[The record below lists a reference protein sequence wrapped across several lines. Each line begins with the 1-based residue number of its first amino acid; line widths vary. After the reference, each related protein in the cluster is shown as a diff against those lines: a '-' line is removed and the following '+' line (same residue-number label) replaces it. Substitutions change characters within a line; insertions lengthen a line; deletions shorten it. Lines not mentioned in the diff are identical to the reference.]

1 MSSARR
7 WAARG
12 LDVLA
17 ALIVLFALFEFFV
30 APRLTENAIVPAP
43 PVALATLG
51 GGRFAVESQHGRL
64 TYLDF
69 WATWCE
75 PCQQSIP
82 LIQAFARR
90 HPEVDVVSIDVGEPT
105 AMVAGFVRTHPMER
119 VALDPDQTAAEAF
132 GVQDFPTMVVI
143 DPQGNQ
149 RAKWLGF
156 NPDIATEMAAAEAR
170 YLPKKTSWISQPTL
184 KQLSFRAER
193 RTTRSRGTA
202 RTRATAESPPT
213 LVLEDEPNSLDTI
226 RNTPFGW
233 LLAPL
238 TQGYLFLVDDRGQL
252 VPDRAL
258 ALPTRANG
266 GISPDGRRITYRIR
280 TGRWSDGA
288 PFDARDVGFTI
299 DALRNPRT
307 AVPDTSA
314 VADVVSWS
322 APRPDTLVVR
332 LREPSAPFITS
343 FLTLGANDPFAILPR
358 HIAARYVSLDQSSLD
373 TNPVGLGPFR
383 LLRWERGQ
391 RLSFVRNPYYWRG
404 PAASPRI
411 DVAIVPDAQ
420 TRLLQVRTGELD
432 MTEVTGF
439 GVDVA
444 RTVPHARVVSRT
456 TNVVDYLQFNLHS
469 PSLQDVRVRRAMA
482 MAIDR
487 QKLASAVYRGTLVP
501 SDSVQLDPAYQTA
514 RHVPAYNA
522 AAAAAILRP
531 KHLTVELAI
540 ASAWRNS
547 ASAAV
552 QIASQLEAAGVTVH
566 IRSYTEA
573 EFWGPKDRGG
583 VLESAHYDLALTS
596 WSPALDP
603 DRSYLFGCT
612 ATPPGGGNSMFF
624 CDPAY
629 DRDEARGARNYDPA
643 VRAPFYRAAG
653 RILIDRLP
661 VLPLGFERRTYIVS
675 ESLAGFKPNPL
686 GRDYWNAWQ
695 LNRP

>member
-7 WAARG
+7 WVARG

-17 ALIVLFALFEFFV
+17 VLIVSFALFEFFI
-30 APRLTENAIVPAP
+30 APRLAENHIVPAP
-43 PVALATLG
+43 PMSLATLD
-51 GGRFAVESQHGRL
+51 GGRFTIDRQRGRL

-69 WATWCE
+69 WATWCA
-75 PCQQSIP
+75 PCRQSIP
-82 LIQAFARR
+82 LIQRFARS
-90 HPEVDVVSIDVGEPT
+90 HPEVDVVSIDVGEPP
-105 AMVAGFVRTHPMER
+105 AVVDAFVRKHPMER
-119 VALDPDQTAAEAF
+119 VALDPDQTAAHAF
-132 GVQDFPTMVVI
+132 GVADFPTMVVI
-143 DPQGNQ
+143 DRQGNQ
-149 RAKWLGF
+149 RAKWVGF
-156 NPDIATEMAAAEAR
+156 NPEIEAQMAAAEAR
-170 YLPKKTSWISQPTL
+170 FVPKRTSWIAPANAAVPV
-184 KQLSFRAER
+184 R
-193 RTTRSRGTA
+193 
-202 RTRATAESPPT
+202 PPT

-238 TQGYLFLVDDRGQL
+238 TQGYLFLVDERGAL

-258 ALPTRANG
+258 GLPSRANG
-266 GISPDGRRITYRIR
+266 GISSDGRRITYRIR

-314 VADVVSWS
+314 VADIAGWS

-332 LREPSAPFITS
+332 LRQPSAPFIAS

-358 HIAARYVSLDQSSLD
+358 HVAARYASLDQSSLD
-373 TNPVGLGPFR
+373 RNPVGLGPFR
-383 LLRWERGQ
+383 LLRWQRGE
-391 RLSFVRNPYYWRG
+391 RLSFVRNRYYWRG

-420 TRLLQVRTGELD
+420 TRLLLVRTGALD
-432 MTEVTGF
+432 LTEVTGF

-444 RTVPHARVVSRT
+444 RTVPNTVLVSRT
-456 TNVVDYLQFNLHS
+456 TNVVDYVQFNLHATA
-469 PSLQDVRVRRAMA
+469 LRDVRVRRTMA

-487 QKLASAVYRGTLVP
+487 AKLASATYRGTLVP
-501 SDSVQLDPAYQTA
+501 SDTLQFDPRYRADERLPPYDA
-514 RHVPAYNA
+514 SA
-522 AAAAAILRP
+522 AASVLRG
-531 KHLTVELAI
+531 KHLSVDLAI
-540 ASAWRNS
+540 AAGWRNS
-547 ASAAV
+547 ASVAV

-566 IRSYTEA
+566 IRSYSEA

-583 VLESAHYDLALTS
+583 ILESARYDLALTS

-603 DRSYLFGCT
+603 DRSYLFGCA

-629 DRDEARGARNYDPA
+629 DRDEAAGARTYDPA
-643 VRAPFYRAAG
+643 RRAPYYRAAG
-653 RILIDRLP
+653 NRLISEVP
-661 VLPLGFERRTYIVS
+661 VVPLGFERRIYVVAR
-675 ESLAGFKPNPL
+675 SLAGFKPNPL

-695 LNRP
+695 FARR

>member
-1 MSSARR
+1 MPSARR
-7 WAARG
+7 WAVRG

-30 APRLTENAIVPAP
+30 APRLAENRIVPAP
-43 PVALATLG
+43 PVSLATLD
-51 GGRFAVESQHGRL
+51 GGRFSIERQRGRL

-75 PCQQSIP
+75 PCRQSIP
-82 LIQAFARR
+82 LIQRFARH
-90 HPEVDVVSIDVGEPT
+90 HPEVDVVSVDVGEPPG
-105 AMVAGFVRTHPMER
+105 VVRGFVRNHPMER
-119 VALDPDQTAAEAF
+119 VALDPDQTADSAF
-132 GVQDFPTMVVI
+132 GVADFPTMVVI
-143 DPQGNQ
+143 DPQGNE

-156 NPDIATEMAAAEAR
+156 NPQIEAQMAAAEAR
-170 YLPKKTSWISQPTL
+170 YLPPKHTAWVEPAAA
-184 KQLSFRAER
+184 AEP
-193 RTTRSRGTA
+193 A
-202 RTRATAESPPT
+202 RPLT
-213 LVLEDEPNSLDTI
+213 LVIEDEPNSLDTI

-233 LLAPL
+233 ILGPI

-266 GISPDGRRITYRIR
+266 GISADGRTITYRIR

-314 VADVVSWS
+314 VADVVGWS

-332 LREPSAPFITS
+332 LRRPSAPFIS
-343 FLTLGANDPFAILPR
+343 AFLTLGANDPFSILPR
-358 HIAARYVSLDQSSLD
+358 HIAARYASLDQSSLD
-373 TNPVGLGPFR
+373 TNPVGLGPFK
-383 LLRWERGQ
+383 LLHWERGE

-420 TRLLQVRTGELD
+420 TRLLLVRTGLID
-432 MTEVTGF
+432 LTEVTGF

-444 RTVPHARVVSRT
+444 RKVPNTRLVSRT
-456 TNVVDYLQFNLHS
+456 TNVVDYIQFNLHT
-469 PSLQDVRVRRAMA
+469 PALRDVRVRRAIA

-487 QKLASAVYRGTLVP
+487 NKLASAVYRGTLVP
-501 SDSVQLDPAYQTA
+501 SDTVQLDPQYRTA
-514 RHVPAYNA
+514 RRLPPYNPIVAASVLRGKHVS
-522 AAAAAILRP
+522 
-531 KHLTVELAI
+531 VDLAI
-540 ASAWRNS
+540 ANGWRNS
-547 ASAAV
+547 ANAAI
-552 QIASQLEAAGVTVH
+552 QIASQLEAAGMTVH

-583 VLESAHYDLALTS
+583 ILESAHYDLALTS

-603 DRSYLFGCT
+603 DRSYLFGCG

-624 CDPAY
+624 CDRSY
-629 DRDEARGARNYDPA
+629 DIDETAGSMQYEPDR
-643 VRAPFYRAAG
+643 RAQFYRDAAK
-653 RILIDRLP
+653 RLIAELP
-661 VLPLGFERRTYIVS
+661 IIPLGFERRTYIVS
-675 ESLAGFKPNPL
+675 QSFARFRSGPL

-695 LNRP
+695 FCKC

>member
-1 MSSARR
+1 MAFARR
-7 WAARG
+7 LATRA

-17 ALIVLFALFEFFV
+17 VLIILFALFEFFV
-30 APRLTENAIVPAP
+30 APRIAENAIAPAP
-43 PVALATLG
+43 PVSLATLG
-51 GGRFAVESQHGRL
+51 GGRFTVDRQHGRL

-82 LIQAFARR
+82 LIQAFARK
-90 HPEVDVVSIDVGEPT
+90 HPEVDVVSVDVGEP
-105 AMVAGFVRTHPMER
+105 AGLVSGFVRRHPMER
-119 VALDPDQTAAEAF
+119 VALDPDASAAHAF
-132 GVQDFPTMVVI
+132 GVADFPTMVVI
-143 DPQGNQ
+143 DAQGNQ

-156 NPDIATEMAAAEAR
+156 DPQIESKMAAEENRLAPRHTSWIAPAAAAEPAR
-170 YLPKKTSWISQPTL
+170 
-184 KQLSFRAER
+184 
-193 RTTRSRGTA
+193 
-202 RTRATAESPPT
+202 PPT

-233 LLAPL
+233 ILAPL
-238 TQGYLFLVDDRGQL
+238 TQGYLFLVDDRGAL
-252 VPDRAL
+252 VPDQAL

-314 VADVVSWS
+314 VADVAGWS

-332 LREPSAPFITS
+332 LRAPSAPFIAS

-358 HIAARYVSLDQSSLD
+358 HIAARYASLDQSSLD
-373 TNPVGLGPFR
+373 TDPVGLGPFR
-383 LLRWERGQ
+383 LLRWQRGE

-420 TRLLQVRTGELD
+420 TRLLLVRTGALD
-432 MTEVTGF
+432 VTEVTGF

-444 RTVPHARVVSRT
+444 RTVPHARLVART
-456 TNVVDYLQFNLHS
+456 TNVVDYLQFNLHT
-469 PSLQDVRVRRAMA
+469 PALQDVRVRRAMA

-487 QKLASAVYRGTLVP
+487 TKLASAVYRGTLVP
-501 SDSVQLDPAYQTA
+501 SDTVQLDPLFRAD
-514 RHVPAYNA
+514 RHLAPYNP
-522 AAAAAILRP
+522 AAAAAILRGR
-531 KHLTVELAI
+531 HISVDLAI
-540 ASAWRNS
+540 ATAWRNS

-552 QIASQLEAAGVTVH
+552 QIASQLQATGVTVH
-566 IRSYTEA
+566 IRSYTED

-583 VLESAHYDLALTS
+583 ILESARYDSALTS

-603 DRSYLFGCT
+603 DRSYLFGCA

-624 CDPAY
+624 CDRAY
-629 DRDEARGARNYDPA
+629 DRDEAAGASEYDPA
-643 VRAPFYRAAG
+643 RRAPYYRDAG
-653 RILIDRLP
+653 DRLIAELP
-661 VLPLGFERRTYIVS
+661 VMPLGFERRTYVVAN
-675 ESLAGFKPNPL
+675 SLSGFRPNPL
-686 GRDYWNAWQ
+686 GRDYWNAWE
-695 LNRP
+695 LTVR

>member
-1 MSSARR
+1 MHSARH
-7 WAARG
+7 WVARG
-12 LDVLA
+12 LDILA
-17 ALIVLFALFEFFV
+17 ALIVLFAIFEFFV
-30 APRLTENAIVPAP
+30 APRLAANAIVPAP
-43 PVALATLG
+43 PVALATLD
-51 GGRFAVESQHGRL
+51 GGRFSVDRQKGRL

-82 LIQAFARR
+82 LIQRFARA
-90 HPEVDVVSIDVGEPT
+90 HPEVDVISVNVGEPKGL
-105 AMVAGFVRTHPMER
+105 VDSFVRKHPMER
-119 VALDPDQTAAEAF
+119 VALDPDTTAAHAF
-132 GVQDFPTMVVI
+132 GVVDMPTMVVI
-143 DPQGNQ
+143 DAQGNQ
-149 RAKWLGF
+149 RAKWIGY
-156 NPDIATEMAAAEAR
+156 NPEIESQMAGAEAR
-170 YLPKKTSWISQPTL
+170 FLPAKRTSWIAP
-184 KQLSFRAER
+184 AEAAEP
-193 RTTRSRGTA
+193 A
-202 RTRATAESPPT
+202 RPLT

-233 LLAPL
+233 ILGPL
-238 TQGYLFLVDDRGQL
+238 TQGYLFLVDDRGEL

-280 TGRWSDGA
+280 TGRWSDGT

-332 LREPSAPFITS
+332 LREPSAPFIAS

-358 HIAARYVSLDQSSLD
+358 HVAVRYASLDQSSLD

-383 LLRWERGQ
+383 LLHWQRGQ

-420 TRLLQVRTGELD
+420 TRLLLMRTGQID
-432 MTEVTGF
+432 VTEVTGF

-444 RTVPHARVVSRT
+444 RKIPNARLVSRT
-456 TNVVDYLQFNLHS
+456 TNVVDYVQFNLHT
-469 PSLQDVRVRRAMA
+469 PALRDVHVRRAFVMA
-482 MAIDR
+482 VDR
-487 QKLASAVYRGTLVP
+487 AKLASAVYRGTLVP
-501 SDSVQLDPAYQTA
+501 SDTVQLDERFRPDRHLPAYD
-514 RHVPAYNA
+514 PA
-522 AAAAAILRP
+522 AAARVLRP
-531 KHLTVELAI
+531 KHLSVDLAI
-540 ASAWRNS
+540 AGNWRNS
-547 ASAAV
+547 ANAAV
-552 QIASQLEAAGVTVH
+552 QIASQLEAAGVNVH
-566 IRSYTEA
+566 IHSYTEA

-583 VLESAHYDLALTS
+583 VLESAKYDVALTS

-603 DRSYLFGCT
+603 DRSYLFGCA

-624 CDPAY
+624 CDGAY
-629 DRDEARGARNYDPA
+629 DRDETRGAEEY
-643 VRAPFYRAAG
+643 VRARRASYYRDAG
-653 RILIDRLP
+653 DRLNAEVP
-661 VLPLGFERRTYIVS
+661 VLILGFERRMYALSRIG
-675 ESLAGFKPNPL
+675 GFKPSPL
-686 GRDYWNAWQ
+686 GRDYWNAWELQ
-695 LNRP
+695 RS

>member
-1 MSSARR
+1 MPSARR
-7 WAARG
+7 WVARG

-17 ALIVLFALFEFFV
+17 GLIVLFALFEFFV
-30 APRLTENAIVPAP
+30 APRLAANRIVPAP
-43 PVALATLG
+43 PVSLANLD
-51 GGRFAVESQHGRL
+51 GGRFSIERQKGRL

-82 LIQAFARR
+82 LIQRFARR
-90 HPEVDVVSIDVGEPT
+90 HPEVDVVSIDVGEPLGVVRSF
-105 AMVAGFVRTHPMER
+105 ARTHPMKR
-119 VALDPDQTAAEAF
+119 IALDPDQTAASAF
-132 GVQDFPTMVVI
+132 GVADFPTMVVI
-143 DPQGNQ
+143 DAQGNE
-149 RAKWLGF
+149 RAKWIGF
-156 NPDIATEMAAAEAR
+156 NPEIEAQMAQAE
-170 YLPKKTSWISQPTL
+170 T
-184 KQLSFRAER
+184 SFRAHKAVSWIEPA
-193 RTTRSRGTA
+193 GA
-202 RTRATAESPPT
+202 AELKRPPT
-213 LVLEDEPNSLDTI
+213 LVIEDEPNSLNTI

-233 LLAPL
+233 QLGPL
-238 TQGYLFLVDDRGQL
+238 TQGYLFLVDDRGRL

-266 GISPDGRRITYRIR
+266 GISPDGRTITYRIR

-314 VADVVSWS
+314 VADVLRWS

-332 LREPSAPFITS
+332 LREPSAPFIAS

-358 HIAARYVSLDQSSLD
+358 HIAAAYASLDQSSLD

-383 LLRWERGQ
+383 LLRWTRGE

-420 TRLLQVRTGELD
+420 TRLILARTGAIDE
-432 MTEVTGF
+432 TEVTGF

-444 RTVPHARVVSRT
+444 RTVPNAAVVERT
-456 TNVVDYLQFNLHS
+456 TNVVDYLQFNLHT
-469 PSLQDVRVRRAMA
+469 PALRDVRVRRAFA

-487 QKLASAVYRGTLVP
+487 PTLAARIYRGTLVP
-501 SDSVQLDPAYQTA
+501 SDSVQFDARYRSPEALPHYDP
-514 RHVPAYNA
+514 

-531 KHLTVELAI
+531 RHITLDFAI
-540 ASAWRNS
+540 ASGWRNS
-547 ASAAV
+547 NNAAI
-552 QIASQLEAAGVTVH
+552 QIASELQVVGVTAKIH
-566 IRSYTEA
+566 PYTEA
-573 EFWGPKDRGG
+573 QFWGPKDRGG
-583 VLESAHYDLALTS
+583 ILESARYDLALTS

-603 DRSYLFGCT
+603 DRSYLFDCA
-612 ATPPGGGNSMFF
+612 ATPPGGGNSMFY

-629 DRDEARGARNYDPA
+629 DADEAAGARRYDESA
-643 VRAPFYRAAG
+643 RTTAYRDAAT
-653 RILIDRLP
+653 RLIHALP
-661 VLPLGFERRTYIVS
+661 ILPLGFERRAYIVNS
-675 ESLAGFKPNPL
+675 RLVGFAPTPI

-695 LNRP
+695 LR

>member
-1 MSSARR
+1 MPNGSASTPTSPPKWPPPNSTTSRR
-7 WAARG
+7 RRRG
-12 LDVLA
+12 S
-17 ALIVLFALFEFFV
+17 
-30 APRLTENAIVPAP
+30 RPA
-43 PVALATLG
+43 
-51 GGRFAVESQHGRL
+51 
-64 TYLDF
+64 
-69 WATWCE
+69 
-75 PCQQSIP
+75 
-82 LIQAFARR
+82 
-90 HPEVDVVSIDVGEPT
+90 
-105 AMVAGFVRTHPMER
+105 
-119 VALDPDQTAAEAF
+119 
-132 GVQDFPTMVVI
+132 
-143 DPQGNQ
+143 
-149 RAKWLGF
+149 
-156 NPDIATEMAAAEAR
+156 AAAE
-170 YLPKKTSWISQPTL
+170 
-184 KQLSFRAER
+184 LSR
-193 RTTRSRGTA
+193 
-202 RTRATAESPPT
+202 PPT
-213 LVLEDEPNSLDTI
+213 LVLEDEPNSLNTI

-238 TQGYLFLVDDRGQL
+238 TQGYLFIVDDRGRL
-252 VPDRAL
+252 IPDRAL

-314 VADVVSWS
+314 VADVASWS
-322 APRPDTLVVR
+322 APRPDTLVVQ
-332 LREPSAPFITS
+332 LKQPSAPFISS

-358 HIAARYVSLDQSSLD
+358 HIAAKYASLDQSSLD
-373 TNPVGLGPFR
+373 TDPIGLGPFR

-404 PAASPRI
+404 AAASPRI

-420 TRLLQVRTGELD
+420 TRLVLVRTGELD
-432 MTEVTGF
+432 VTEVTGF

-444 RTVPHARVVSRT
+444 RTVPDTHIVSRT
-456 TNVVDYLQFNLHS
+456 TNVVDYLQFNLHA
-469 PSLQDVRVRRAMA
+469 PALRDIRVRRAIA

-501 SDSVQLDPAYQTA
+501 TDSVQLDPAYRTTQ
-514 RHVPAYNA
+514 RLPAYNPSA
-522 AAAAAILRP
+522 AATRLRP
-531 KHLTVELAI
+531 KHITVDLAI

-566 IRSYTEA
+566 TRSYTEA

-603 DRSYLFGCT
+603 DRSYLFGCA

-624 CDPAY
+624 CNAAY
-629 DRDEARGARNYDPA
+629 DRNEAHGARNYDPA
-643 VRAPFYRAAG
+643 TRAPYYRNAG
-653 RILIDRLP
+653 SILVDKLP
-661 VLPLGFERRTYIVS
+661 VLPLGFERRTYVITRA
-675 ESLAGFKPNPL
+675 LTGFKPNPL
-686 GRDYWNAWQ
+686 GRDYWNAWELATQ
-695 LNRP
+695 VYGDR

>member
-7 WAARG
+7 WVARG
-12 LDVLA
+12 LDALA

-30 APRLTENAIVPAP
+30 APRLAENAIVPAP
-43 PVALATLG
+43 PVALSTLG
-51 GGRFAVESQHGRL
+51 GGRFAVDRQHGRL

-90 HPEVDVVSIDVGEPT
+90 HPEVDVVSIDVGEPR
-105 AMVAGFVRTHPMER
+105 ALVAAFARTHPMEK

-132 GVQDFPTMVVI
+132 GIQAFPSMIVI

-156 NPDIATEMAAAEAR
+156 NPNIAADMAAAEAR
-170 YLPKKTSWISQPTL
+170 YLPKKTSWIAPAAA
-184 KQLSFRAER
+184 AEPPR
-193 RTTRSRGTA
+193 
-202 RTRATAESPPT
+202 PPT
-213 LVLEDEPNSLDTI
+213 LVLEDEPNSLNTI

-238 TQGYLFLVDDRGQL
+238 TQGYLFLVDDRGRL

-258 ALPTRANG
+258 ALPSRANG
-266 GISPDGRRITYRIR
+266 GISPDGRRITYPIR

-314 VADVVSWS
+314 VADVASWS

-332 LREPSAPFITS
+332 LREPSAPFIAS
-343 FLTLGANDPFAILPR
+343 FLTLGADDPFAILPR
-358 HIAARYVSLDQSSLD
+358 HIAAKYASLDQSSLD

-432 MTEVTGF
+432 LTEVTGF

-444 RTVPHARVVSRT
+444 RTVPNSHVVSRT

-469 PSLQDVRVRRAMA
+469 AALQDVRVRRAIA

-501 SDSVQLDPAYQTA
+501 SDSAQLDPTYRSTQ
-514 RHVPAYNA
+514 RLPAYNA
-522 AAAAAILRP
+522 SAAAAILRP

-552 QIASQLEAAGVTVH
+552 QIASQLEAAGLTVH

-583 VLESAHYDLALTS
+583 VLESARYDLALTS

-603 DRSYLFGCT
+603 DRSYLFGCA

-624 CDPAY
+624 CNAAY
-629 DRDEARGARNYDPA
+629 DRDEAHGAREYDPSL
-643 VRAPFYRAAG
+643 RAPFYRDAG
-653 RILIDRLP
+653 KILIDQLP
-661 VLPLGFERRTYIVS
+661 VLPLGFERRTYVVAN
-675 ESLAGFKPNPL
+675 SLIGFRPNPL
-686 GRDYWNAWQ
+686 GRDYWNAWS
-695 LNRP
+695 LSRR

>member
-17 ALIVLFALFEFFV
+17 ALIVLFALFEFFI
-30 APRLTENAIVPAP
+30 APRLAQNAVIPAP

-51 GGRFAVESQHGRL
+51 GGRFAIDRQHGRL

-82 LIQAFARR
+82 LIQAFAKA
-90 HPEVDVVSIDVGEPT
+90 HPEVDVVSVDVGEP
-105 AMVAGFVRTHPMER
+105 APLVAAFARTHPMEK

-132 GVQDFPTMVVI
+132 GIQAFPSMVVI

-149 RAKWLGF
+149 RAKWLGY
-156 NPDIATEMAAAEAR
+156 NPNIAADMAAAEAR
-170 YLPKKTSWISQPTL
+170 YLPKKTSSAPPCSPTA
-184 KQLSFRAER
+184 SSRASAVSSR
-193 RTTRSRGTA
+193 ACRGTA
-202 RTRATAESPPT
+202 QTRATAQQPPT
-213 LVLEDEPNSLDTI
+213 LVLEDEPNSLNTI

-238 TQGYLFLVDDRGQL
+238 TQGYLFLVDDRGRL
-252 VPDRAL
+252 IPDRAL
-258 ALPTRANG
+258 AVPTRANG
-266 GISPDGRRITYRIR
+266 GISTDGRRITYRIR

-288 PFDARDVGFTI
+288 PFDARDAGFTI

-314 VADVVSWS
+314 VADVLNWS
-322 APRPDTLVVR
+322 APRPDTLIVR
-332 LREPSAPFITS
+332 LKQPSAPFISS

-358 HIAARYVSLDQSSLD
+358 HIAATYASLDQTSLD
-373 TNPVGLGPFR
+373 TNPVGLGPFE

-420 TRLLQVRTGELD
+420 TRLVQVRTGELD
-432 MTEVTGF
+432 VTEVTGF

-444 RTVPHARVVSRT
+444 RTVPNSHIVSRT
-456 TNVVDYLQFNLHS
+456 TNVVDYVQFNLHT
-469 PSLQDVRVRRAMA
+469 PALQDVRVRRAIA

-501 SDSVQLDPAYQTA
+501 ADSVQLDPAYRSTQ
-514 RHVPAYNA
+514 RLPPYNA
-522 AAAAAILRP
+522 TAAAAILRP
-531 KHLTVELAI
+531 QHLTLDLAI

-547 ASAAV
+547 AGAAV
-552 QIASQLEAAGVTVH
+552 QIASQLEAAGMTVH

-583 VLESAHYDLALTS
+583 ILESARYDLALTS

-603 DRSYLFGCT
+603 DRSYLFGCA

-624 CDPAY
+624 CNAAY
-629 DRDEARGARNYDPA
+629 DRDETLGARNYDPRS
-643 VRAPFYRAAG
+643 RAPFYRDAG
-653 RILIDRLP
+653 NILIDQVP
-661 VLPLGFERRTYIVS
+661 VLPLGFERRTYVVS
-675 ESLAGFKPNPL
+675 NALLGFRPNPL
-686 GRDYWNAWQ
+686 GRDYWNAWNLRQ
-695 LNRP
+695 P

>member
-1 MSSARR
+1 LQYDRTSAEMASARGWLTR
-7 WAARG
+7 A
-12 LDVLA
+12 LDVIA

-30 APRLTENAIVPAP
+30 APRLAENRVLPAP
-43 PVALATLG
+43 PVSLATLD
-51 GGRFAVESQHGRL
+51 GGRFTVDKQRGRL

-69 WATWCE
+69 WATWCA

-82 LIQAFARR
+82 LIQRFARL
-90 HPEVDVVSIDVGEPT
+90 HPEVDVVSVDVGEP
-105 AMVAGFVRTHPMER
+105 AALVGGFVRRHPMER
-119 VALDPDQTAAEAF
+119 VALDPDLIAAHAF
-132 GVQDFPTMVVI
+132 GVANYPTMVVI
-143 DPQGNQ
+143 DPEGNQ

-156 NPDIATEMAAAEAR
+156 NPLIESEMAAAEAR
-170 YLPKKTSWISQPTL
+170 YLPKRASWIAPAEAAEPA
-184 KQLSFRAER
+184 RAP
-193 RTTRSRGTA
+193 A
-202 RTRATAESPPT
+202 
-213 LVLEDEPNSLDTI
+213 LVLEDEPSSLNTI

-238 TQGYLFLVDDRGQL
+238 TQGYLFLVDDRGAL

-314 VADVVSWS
+314 VADVAGWS
-322 APRPDTLVVR
+322 APRPDTFVVR
-332 LREPSAPFITS
+332 LRSPSAPFIAS

-358 HIAARYVSLDQSSLD
+358 HIAAGYASLNQSSLD
-373 TNPVGLGPFR
+373 ANPVGLGPFR
-383 LLRWERGQ
+383 LLRWQRGQ

-420 TRLLQVRTGELD
+420 TRLLLVRTGALD
-432 MTEVTGF
+432 VTEVTGF

-444 RTVPHARVVSRT
+444 RTMPHTRLVSRT
-456 TNVVDYLQFNLHS
+456 TNVVDYVQFNLRT
-469 PSLQDVRVRRAMA
+469 PALQDVRVRRAIA

-487 QKLASAVYRGTLVP
+487 NKLASAVYRGTLVP
-501 SDSVQLDPAYQTA
+501 SDAVQLDPRY
-514 RHVPAYNA
+514 RPDRGLPAYDPA
-522 AAAAAILRP
+522 AAAALLRG
-531 KHLTVELAI
+531 KQLSVDLAI
-540 ASAWRNS
+540 AAAWRNS

-552 QIASQLEAAGVTVH
+552 QIASELEAAGVTVH

-583 VLESAHYDLALTS
+583 ILESARYDLALTS

-603 DRSYLFGCT
+603 DRSYLFGCS

-624 CDPAY
+624 CDRAY
-629 DRDEARGARNYDPA
+629 DADEAAGAREYEPDD
-643 VRAPFYRAAG
+643 RARFYRDAG
-653 RILIDRLP
+653 NRLIAEVP
-661 VLPLGFERRTYIVS
+661 VVPLGFERRTYVVS
-675 ESLAGFKPNPL
+675 NLLAGFSPNPL
-686 GRDYWNAWQ
+686 GRDYWNAWE
-695 LNRP
+695 LRRN

>member
-12 LDVLA
+12 LDALA
-17 ALIVLFALFEFFV
+17 VLIVLFALFEFFV
-30 APRLTENAIVPAP
+30 APRLAENAVVPAP
-43 PVALATLG
+43 PVALATLDG
-51 GGRFAVESQHGRL
+51 SRFAIDRQKGRL

-82 LIQAFARR
+82 LIQRFARR
-90 HPEVDVVSIDVGEPT
+90 HPEVDVISVDVGEPPG
-105 AMVAGFVRTHPMER
+105 VVSGFVKHHAMER
-119 VALDPDQTAAEAF
+119 VALDPDQTAARAF
-132 GVQDFPTMVVI
+132 GVADFPTMVVI
-143 DPQGNQ
+143 DGQGNE
-149 RAKWLGF
+149 RAKWLGY
-156 NPDIATEMAAAEAR
+156 NPEIEAQMAAAEAR
-170 YLPKKTSWISQPTL
+170 YLAPKRTSWIAPAAA
-184 KQLSFRAER
+184 AEV
-193 RTTRSRGTA
+193 A
-202 RTRATAESPPT
+202 RPPT
-213 LVLEDEPNSLDTI
+213 LVLEDEPNSLNTI

-233 LLAPL
+233 LLGPI
-238 TQGYLFLVDDRGQL
+238 TQGYLFLVDDHGAL

-314 VADVVSWS
+314 VADVAGWS
-322 APRPDTLVVR
+322 VPRSDTLVVR
-332 LREPSAPFITS
+332 LKEPSAPFIAS

-358 HIAARYVSLDQSSLD
+358 HIAAKYASLDRSSLD
-373 TNPVGLGPFR
+373 TDPVGLGPFR
-383 LLRWERGQ
+383 LLRWDRGQ

-404 PAASPRI
+404 PAASARI

-420 TRLLQVRTGELD
+420 TRLLLVRTGAID
-432 MTEVTGF
+432 VTEVTGF

-444 RTVPHARVVSRT
+444 RTIRNARVVDRT
-456 TNVVDYLQFNLHS
+456 TNVVDYLQYNLHT
-469 PSLQDVRVRRAMA
+469 PALRDVHVRRAIA
-482 MAIDR
+482 MAINR
-487 QKLASAVYRGTLVP
+487 TKLASAVYRGTLVP
-501 SDSVQLDPAYQTA
+501 TDTVQLDPRYRTVSRLAG
-514 RHVPAYNA
+514 YNPREA
-522 AAAAAILRP
+522 ASFLRDRGIS
-531 KHLTVELAI
+531 VDLAI
-540 ASAWRNS
+540 AGGWRNS
-547 ASAAV
+547 ANVAV

-566 IRSYTEA
+566 IHSYTEA

-583 VLESAHYDLALTS
+583 ILESARYDLALTS

-603 DRSYLFGCT
+603 DRSYLFGCA

-624 CDPAY
+624 CDRAY
-629 DRDEARGARNYDPA
+629 DLDESAGAREYDPS
-643 VRAPFYRAAG
+643 RRAAYYRDAG
-653 RILIDRLP
+653 SRLVSEMP
-661 VLPLGFERRTYIVS
+661 IVPLGFERRAYVVS
-675 ESLAGFKPNPL
+675 RLSGFQPNPL

-695 LNRP
+695 FSRP

>member
-7 WAARG
+7 WVARG

-30 APRLTENAIVPAP
+30 APRLAENAIVPAP
-43 PVALATLG
+43 PVALSTLG
-51 GGRFAVESQHGRL
+51 GGRFAVDRQHGRL

-82 LIQAFARR
+82 LIQAFARL
-90 HPEVDVVSIDVGEPT
+90 HPEVDVVSVDVGEPT
-105 AMVAGFVRTHPMER
+105 AMVAAFARTHPMER

-156 NPDIATEMAAAEAR
+156 NPNIAAEMAAAEAR
-170 YLPKKTSWISQPTL
+170 YLPRV
-184 KQLSFRAER
+184 SFRAER
-193 RTTRSRGTA
+193 RMARSRGTA
-202 RTRATAESPPT
+202 RTRATAKRPPT
-213 LVLEDEPNSLDTI
+213 LVLEDEPNSLNTI

-233 LLAPL
+233 LLGPL
-238 TQGYLFLVDDRGQL
+238 SQGYLFLVDDRGQL

-258 ALPTRANG
+258 ALPTRGNG

-299 DALRNPRT
+299 DALRNPHT

-314 VADVVSWS
+314 VADVASWS

-332 LREPSAPFITS
+332 LREPSAPFIAS

-358 HIAARYVSLDQSSLD
+358 HIAARYASLDQSSLD

-404 PAASPRI
+404 PAGSPRI

-420 TRLLQVRTGELD
+420 TRLLLVRTGELD
-432 MTEVTGF
+432 VTEVTGF

-444 RTVPHARVVSRT
+444 RTVPNAHVVSRT
-456 TNVVDYLQFNLHS
+456 TNVVDYLQFNLQ
-469 PSLQDVRVRRAMA
+469 PPALQDVRVRRAMA

-501 SDSVQLDPAYQTA
+501 ADSVQLDPMFRST
-514 RHVPAYNA
+514 RRLPAYNA
-522 AAAAAILRP
+522 ASAAAILRP

-566 IRSYTEA
+566 IRSYSEA

-603 DRSYLFGCT
+603 DRSYLFGCA

-629 DRDEARGARNYDPA
+629 DRDEARGAREYDLS

-653 RILIDRLP
+653 SILSDRLP
-661 VLPLGFERRTYIVS
+661 VLPLGFERRTYVVAN
-675 ESLAGFKPNPL
+675 SLTGFRPNPL
-686 GRDYWNAWQ
+686 GRDYWNAWE
-695 LNRP
+695 LNSR

>member
-1 MSSARR
+1 MPSARR
-7 WAARG
+7 LVARA

-17 ALIVLFALFEFFV
+17 VLIVLFALFEFFI
-30 APRLTENAIVPAP
+30 APRLAENAIVPAP
-43 PVALATLG
+43 PVSLPTLD
-51 GGRFAVESQHGRL
+51 GGRFTVDGQRGRL

-82 LIQAFARR
+82 LIQRFARR
-90 HPEVDVVSIDVGEPT
+90 HPEVDVVSVDVGEPT
-105 AMVAGFVRTHPMER
+105 ALVSGFVRSHPMER
-119 VALDPDQTAAEAF
+119 VALDPDQTAARAF
-132 GVQDFPTMVVI
+132 GVADFPTMVVI
-143 DPQGNQ
+143 DPKGNQ

-156 NPDIATEMAAAEAR
+156 NPDIEAQMAAAEAR
-170 YLPKKTSWISQPTL
+170 FMPKRTSWIAPAAA
-184 KQLSFRAER
+184 AEAPR
-193 RTTRSRGTA
+193 
-202 RTRATAESPPT
+202 PPT

-314 VADVVSWS
+314 VADVAGWSVS
-322 APRPDTLVVR
+322 RPDTLVVR
-332 LREPSAPFITS
+332 LRQPSAPFIAS

-358 HIAARYVSLDQSSLD
+358 HIAAPYASLDRSSLD

-383 LLRWERGQ
+383 LLRWQRGEQ
-391 RLSFVRNPYYWRG
+391 LEFVRNPYYWRG

-420 TRLLQVRTGELD
+420 TRLLLVRTGAIDL
-432 MTEVTGF
+432 TEVTGF

-444 RTVPHARVVSRT
+444 RAIPNTRLVSRT
-456 TNVVDYLQFNLHS
+456 TNVVDYVQFNLHT
-469 PSLQDVRVRRAMA
+469 PALHDVNVRRALA

-487 QKLASAVYRGTLVP
+487 KKLASAVYRGTLVP
-501 SDSVQLDPAYQTA
+501 SDTVQLDPRYRADQ
-514 RHVPAYNA
+514 RLPGYNP
-522 AAAAAILRP
+522 AAAAAILRG
-531 KHLTVELAI
+531 KHLTLDLAI
-540 ASAWRNS
+540 AAAWRNS

-552 QIASQLEAAGVTVH
+552 QIAFQLEAAGVTVH

-583 VLESAHYDLALTS
+583 ILESARYDLALTS

-603 DRSYLFGCT
+603 DRSYLFGCA

-624 CDPAY
+624 CDRAY
-629 DRDEARGARNYDPA
+629 DADEAAGAKEYDPTRRAQYYRGA
-643 VRAPFYRAAG
+643 G
-653 RILIDRLP
+653 DRLIAEVP
-661 VLPLGFERRTYIVS
+661 VFPLGFEARTYVASRNLIG
-675 ESLAGFKPNPL
+675 LKPNPL
-686 GRDYWNAWQ
+686 GRDYWNAWELRRQ
-695 LNRP
+695 

>member
-1 MSSARR
+1 MPSARR
-7 WAARG
+7 WVARG

-17 ALIVLFALFEFFV
+17 TLIVLFALFEFFV
-30 APRLTENAIVPAP
+30 APRLAENAPIPAP
-43 PVALATLG
+43 PVALATLD
-51 GGRFAVESQHGRL
+51 GGRFAVDRQHGRL

-90 HPEVDVVSIDVGEPT
+90 HPEVDVVSVDVGEP
-105 AMVAGFVRTHPMER
+105 AAVVAAFARTHPMEK
-119 VALDPDQTAAEAF
+119 VALDPDQTAAVAF

-156 NPDIATEMAAAEAR
+156 NPNIAAEMAAAEAR
-170 YLPKKTSWISQPTL
+170 YLPRK
-184 KQLSFRAER
+184 SFRAER
-193 RTTRSRGTA
+193 REARSRGTA
-202 RTRATAESPPT
+202 RTRATAEQPLT
-213 LVLEDEPNSLDTI
+213 LVIEDEPNSLNTI

-266 GISPDGRRITYRIR
+266 GISADGRRITYRIR
-280 TGRWSDGA
+280 TGQWSDGA

-322 APRPDTLVVR
+322 APRRDTLVVR
-332 LREPSAPFITS
+332 LREPSAPFISS
-343 FLTLGANDPFAILPR
+343 FLTSGANDPFAILPR
-358 HIAARYVSLDQSSLD
+358 HIAARSASLDQSSLD

-432 MTEVTGF
+432 VTEVTGF
-439 GVDVA
+439 GVEVA
-444 RTVPHARVVSRT
+444 RTVPNAHVVSRT

-469 PSLQDVRVRRAMA
+469 PALQDVRVRRAIA

-487 QKLASAVYRGTLVP
+487 QKLASAVYRGTLLP
-501 SDSVQLDPAYQTA
+501 SDSVQLDPMYRSA
-514 RHVPAYNA
+514 RQLPAYNVS
-522 AAAAAILRP
+522 AAAAILRP
-531 KHLTVELAI
+531 RHLTIELAI

-552 QIASQLEAAGVTVH
+552 QIASQLEAAGVTVN

-603 DRSYLFGCT
+603 DRSYLFGCA

-629 DRDEARGARNYDPA
+629 DRNESRGAREYDPS
-643 VRAPFYRAAG
+643 VRAPFYRKAG
-653 RILIDRLP
+653 EILIDQLP
-661 VLPLGFERRTYIVS
+661 VLPLGFERRTYIVAKALTS
-675 ESLAGFKPNPL
+675 FRPTPL

-695 LNRP
+695 FNRN